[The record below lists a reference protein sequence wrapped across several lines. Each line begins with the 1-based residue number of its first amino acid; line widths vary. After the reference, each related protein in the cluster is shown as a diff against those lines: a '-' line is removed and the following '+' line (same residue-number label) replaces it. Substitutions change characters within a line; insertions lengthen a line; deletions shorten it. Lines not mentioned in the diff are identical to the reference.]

1 MFILTEHQGR
11 IRFQKRFTFSPSCFL
26 TYHLKDMGS
35 DIWIGKDD
43 DKAEIIGKAASGTG
57 LPTPGFMTLLGS
69 FEGYLNVYKDIKLAW
84 TAKLPNQ
91 PIFVATAQF

>member
-1 MFILTEHQGR
+1 M
-11 IRFQKRFTFSPSCFL
+11 
-26 TYHLKDMGS
+26 TYHLAGMG
-35 DIWIGKDD
+35 DD
-43 DKAEIIGKAASGTG
+43 LYIAKNEDKTEIIGNAASGSG
-57 LPTPGFMTLLGS
+57 LATPGFMSLIGS